1 MSQSHNSTRS
11 GGSGSLIGVAAAAEV
26 LGVTDKVVYAL
37 IQRKELDAVRI
48 GGQIRLHRSVVLEA
62 QRFGTRPNTTRP
74 YTTRKP
80 RTPEV
85 TADVADS
92 K

>member
-1 MSQSHNSTRS
+1 MSHNSARS
-11 GGSGSLIGVAAAAEV
+11 VGSLIGVATAAEL
-26 LGVTDKVVYAL
+26 LGVTDKVIYSL

-48 GGQIRLHRSVVLEA
+48 GGQIRLHRSTVMEA
-62 QRFGTRPNTTRP
+62 QRFGTRPHETRK

-85 TADVADS
+85 TADVAES
-92 K
+92 E